1 MFWKDT
7 QQLFPVASQVLR
19 SPTRH
24 TLNSM
29 VSHFQ
34 TLFDVKSLQGVYP
47 RMNELYTR
55 LGEATNAMRNLRDI
69 LELGDPQMDACATLM
84 TPSDREA

>member
-1 MFWKDT
+1 M
-7 QQLFPVASQVLR
+7 ASQVLR

-24 TLNSM
+24 TLSCM

-47 RMNELYTR
+47 RMNELYAR
-55 LGEATNAMRNLRDI
+55 LGEATNAMRSLQDV
-69 LELGDPQMDACATLM
+69 LELGDCHTD
-84 TPSDREA
+84 SDTSSTVQTRDVMS

>member
-1 MFWKDT
+1 M
-7 QQLFPVASQVLR
+7 SQALQ

-24 TLNSM
+24 TLSCM

-55 LGEATNAMRNLRDI
+55 LGEATNAMRNLRDV
-69 LELGDPQMDACATLM
+69 LELGMILRLWEACCPEV
-84 TPSDREA
+84 TPE